1 MREIIEEQP
10 VPSKS
15 YGRFML
21 VGLIAAAAGGLVGAL
36 LFPTIETRFVE
47 KRVEV
52 PVEVV
57 KYVDRVVE
65 RVVEKRVEVPVEV
78 VKYVDRMV
86 EKVVEKRVEVP
97 VEKVVEK
104 RIEVPVEKIIY
115 KAFKEE
121 PDLLDAGHLSLRVGM
136 RKPEVFGLIGRPYY
150 DDGNGDLHYYSVSS
164 RMNLRLRFNGEVLAQ
179 IIRPN

>member
-1 MREIIEEQP
+1 MPGHFYSMREIIEEKP
-10 VPSKS
+10 VPSKAH
-15 YGRFML
+15 GRFVL
-21 VGLIAAAAGGLVGAL
+21 VASIAAAAGGLVGAL
-36 LFPTIETRFVE
+36 LFPATETQFVE

-57 KYVDRVVE
+57 KYVDREVE

-86 EKVVEKRVEVP
+86 EKVVEKR
-97 VEKVVEK
+97 
-104 RIEVPVEKIIY
+104 IEVPVEKIVY
-115 KAFKEE
+115 RPAAEDRE
-121 PDLLDAGHLSLRVGM
+121 LLDERHRSLRVGM

-150 DDGNGDLHYYSVSS
+150 DDGDGDLHYYSVSS
-164 RMNLRLRFNGEVLAQ
+164 RMHLRLKFNGEVLAQ

>member
-1 MREIIEEQP
+1 MREIIEEKI
-10 VPSKS
+10 VPSKA
-15 YGRFML
+15 YGQFM
-21 VGLIAAAAGGLVGAL
+21 VVALISAAAGGLVGAL
-36 LFPTIETRFVE
+36 LFPAVETRFVE

-65 RVVEKRVEVPVEV
+65 RVVEKRVEVPIEV
-78 VKYVDRMV
+78 IKYVDRVV

-97 VEKVVEK
+97 VEKIVHRPAAED
-104 RIEVPVEKIIY
+104 RE
-115 KAFKEE
+115 
-121 PDLLDAGHLSLRVGM
+121 LLDAGHLSLRVGM

-164 RMNLRLRFNGEVLAQ
+164 RMNLRLKFNGEVLAQ